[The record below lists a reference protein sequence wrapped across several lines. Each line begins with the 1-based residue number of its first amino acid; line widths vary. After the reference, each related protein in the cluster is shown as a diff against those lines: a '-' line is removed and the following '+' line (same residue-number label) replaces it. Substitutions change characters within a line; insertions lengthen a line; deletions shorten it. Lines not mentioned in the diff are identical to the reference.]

1 MISKLLQ
8 IQQAMEDVPV
18 ENYSTKLKWI
28 DGKPVIIG
36 APMIDGP
43 IDGRMKLLLSEAM
56 NLPYDG
62 NDPRYVGLTKG
73 EALIIDLVDQASRGD
88 KDARKEVLDRAL
100 GKPVQNIKSL
110 NVRGTIEDFLD
121 NLAPVETVDVTNEV
135 PAVAGREEAD
145 DL

>member
-1 MISKLLQ
+1 MGILQ
-8 IQQAMEDVPV
+8 QLAQNINQVERAMDIVPV
-18 ENYSTKLKWI
+18 ENYSTKLKWV

-36 APMIDGP
+36 APIVAGP
-43 IDGRMKLLLSEAM
+43 MDGRMKMLLSEAM

-62 NDPRYVGLTKG
+62 HDPRYVGLTKG

-100 GKPVQNIKSL
+100 GRPVQNIKSL
-110 NVRGTIEDFLD
+110 SVRGTIEDFLD
-121 NLAPVETVDVTNEV
+121 NLDPIETIDVVNVDDVE
-135 PAVAGREEAD
+135 